1 MKYLKELLKEKKYVP
16 VIIAVL
22 VVTEAF
28 LFTFYGYH
36 WLKTVRYLIL
46 SAFLVVLG
54 FIDSKRTLIPNQL
67 LIMML
72 VARAMLLIGEIGA
85 EPAWWKECLK
95 SAFGGLGLGL
105 VIFLAAWFL
114 SRKSIGMGDVKL
126 AAVIGWYLGG
136 SLIWFDLVVCLSLSA
151 IFSIVQL
158 LRKKLTMKDSI
169 PLAPFFSVGTSLILI
184 IGF

>member
-54 FIDSKRTLIPNQL
+54 FIDSKRTLIPKIYQFCCNPE
-67 LIMML
+67 
-72 VARAMLLIGEIGA
+72 A
-85 EPAWWKECLK
+85 C
-95 SAFGGLGLGL
+95 
-105 VIFLAAWFL
+105 
-114 SRKSIGMGDVKL
+114 
-126 AAVIGWYLGG
+126 
-136 SLIWFDLVVCLSLSA
+136 
-151 IFSIVQL
+151 
-158 LRKKLTMKDSI
+158 
-169 PLAPFFSVGTSLILI
+169 LILEEQI
-184 IGF
+184 LQIHRYI

>member
-46 SAFLVVLG
+46 SAFLVILG

-85 EPAWWKECLK
+85 EPAWWKECL
-95 SAFGGLGLGL
+95 GLGL

-136 SLIWFDLVVCLSLSA
+136 SLIWFNLVVCLSLSA

-169 PLAPFFSVGTSLILI
+169 PLAPFFSVGTILILI

>member
-136 SLIWFDLVVCLSLSA
+136 SLIWCLSLSA

-169 PLAPFFSVGTSLILI
+169 PLAPFFSVGTILILI